1 MSDPTLTQIAASL
14 QRIAD
19 RLEAIAPAESAA
31 GPVLTDADAYHWDAA
46 ADRLMPVPKV
56 SRVPFGLLKGIDS
69 VRDTL
74 LANTLQFARGYA
86 ANNALLVVDVL
97 LTSQAFSLI
106 WARQLT
112 SLGAVGVLI
121 YGFIWEVE

>member
-1 MSDPTLTQIAASL
+1 MTDPTLTQIAASL

-19 RLEAIAPAESAA
+19 RLEAMNPAESPA

-46 ADRLMPVPKV
+46 AGRLLPVPEV

-74 LANTLQFARGYA
+74 LANTLQFARGFA
-86 ANNALLVVDVL
+86 ANNALL
-97 LTSQAFSLI
+97 
-106 WARQLT
+106 
-112 SLGAVGVLI
+112 
-121 YGFIWEVE
+121 